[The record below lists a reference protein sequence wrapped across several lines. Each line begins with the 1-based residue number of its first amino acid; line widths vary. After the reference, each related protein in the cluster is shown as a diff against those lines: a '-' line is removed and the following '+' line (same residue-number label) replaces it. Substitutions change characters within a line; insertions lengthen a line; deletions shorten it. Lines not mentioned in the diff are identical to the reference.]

1 MRRRASRANNPA
13 MALDYDTRTGR
24 PLTDGED
31 RIDTLSND
39 ELEAELTI
47 AAAEPTRRA
56 NRLDDVLVELA
67 RRGRTTARHQ
77 NSTGP

>member
-1 MRRRASRANNPA
+1 
-13 MALDYDTRTGR
+13 MALDYDKRTGR
-24 PLTDGED
+24 TLTDGED

-39 ELEAELTI
+39 QLEAELTI

-56 NRLDDVLVELA
+56 DRLEDVLVELT
-67 RRGRTTARHQ
+67 RRHQ

>member
-1 MRRRASRANNPA
+1 MPP

-31 RIDTLSND
+31 RIETLSD
-39 ELEAELTI
+39 DQLEAELTI

-56 NRLDDVLVELA
+56 NRLDNVLVELA
-67 RRGRTTARHQ
+67 RRGRTVRRHQ

>member
-1 MRRRASRANNPA
+1 MPL
-13 MALDYDTRTGR
+13 MTLDYDTRTGR

-47 AAAEPTRRA
+47 AAQEPTRRA
-56 NRLDDVLVELA
+56 HRLEDVLVELA
-67 RRGRTTARHQ
+67 RRHQ
-77 NSTGP
+77 NSTRP

>member
-1 MRRRASRANNPA
+1 MPP

-31 RIDTLSND
+31 RVDTLSN
-39 ELEAELTI
+39 EQLEAELTI

-56 NRLDDVLVELA
+56 DRLEDVLVELA
-67 RRGRTTARHQ
+67 RRHQ
-77 NSTGP
+77 NSTRP

>member
-1 MRRRASRANNPA
+1 MAST
-13 MALDYDTRTGR
+13 YDRRTGR
-24 PLTDGED
+24 PLTEGED
-31 RIDTLSND
+31 RIDALSND

-67 RRGRTTARHQ
+67 RRGRKMPEALRR
-77 NSTGP
+77 

>member
-1 MRRRASRANNPA
+1 MIPP
-13 MALDYDTRTGR
+13 MTLDYDARTGR
-24 PLTDGED
+24 RLTDGED

-56 NRLDDVLVELA
+56 HRLDDVLVELA
-67 RRGRTTARHQ
+67 RRGRTVGRHQ
-77 NSTGP
+77 NPTGP

>member
-1 MRRRASRANNPA
+1 MPL
-13 MALDYDTRTGR
+13 MALDYDIRTGR
-24 PLTDGED
+24 RLTDGED

-67 RRGRTTARHQ
+67 RRGRTVGRHQ

>member
-1 MRRRASRANNPA
+1 
-13 MALDYDTRTGR
+13 MAFDYDKLTGR

-56 NRLDDVLVELA
+56 NRLDEVLVELA
-67 RRGRTTARHQ
+67 RRGREMPPALRR
-77 NSTGP
+77 